1 MATMPKRKKSKDN
14 PYTLFY
20 CEQNNK
26 YMCVF
31 KDSNKVIQKVELTTE
46 IYNALN
52 DFELEDISQ
61 MHKFDKHI
69 EHSELLEG
77 TLYRRMSDSIY
88 TFEEDIEK
96 NILIESIKKE
106 LEYLPKIQARRIKK
120 YFFNNMTMEEIAKD
134 EGCSKVAIKY
144 SIDIA
149 IDKISKKIKM

>member
-1 MATMPKRKKSKDN
+1 MAIMPKRKKSKDN

-31 KDSNKVIQKVELTTE
+31 RDSNKVIQKVELTTE

-77 TLYRRMSDSIY
+77 TLYRRMIDSVY
-88 TFEEDIEK
+88 TFEEAIEK
-96 NILIESIKKE
+96 KLLIENIKKE
-106 LEYLPKIQARRIKK
+106 LEYLPEIQSRRIKK
-120 YFFNNMTMEEIAKD
+120 YFFENMTMEEIAKT
-134 EGCSKVAIKY
+134 EGCSKVAVKY

-149 IDKISKKIKM
+149 INKISKNFKI

>member
-1 MATMPKRKKSKDN
+1 MAIMPKRKKSKDN
-14 PYTLFY
+14 PYTLYY
-20 CEQNNK
+20 CEKNNK
-26 YMCVF
+26 YICIF
-31 KDSNKVIQKVELTTE
+31 KDNNGTIQKVEITTKV
-46 IYNALN
+46 YNALS

-61 MHKFDKHI
+61 MHKYDKHI

-77 TLYRRMSDSIY
+77 TLYRRMSNGIY
-88 TFEEDIEK
+88 TFEDDIEK
-96 NILIESIKKE
+96 KMLIESIKKE

-120 YFFNNMTMEEIAKD
+120 YFFCNMTMEEIAKE

>member
-1 MATMPKRKKSKDN
+1 MAIMPKRKKSKDN
-14 PYTLFY
+14 PYTLYY
-20 CEQNNK
+20 CEKNNK
-26 YMCVF
+26 YICVF
-31 KDSNKVIQKVELTTE
+31 KDNNGTIQKVEITTKV
-46 IYNALN
+46 YNALS

-61 MHKFDKHI
+61 MHKYDKHI

-88 TFEEDIEK
+88 TFEDDIEK
-96 NILIESIKKE
+96 KILIESIKKE

-120 YFFNNMTMEEIAKD
+120 YFFYNMTMEEIAKV